1 MDSLNGATLIK
12 ADGSKF
18 EAEKALENKVGPSQS
33 LEVWSRNPVSTL
45 FIIQDFVL
53 YYFSAHWCPPCRQF
67 TPMLSDFYGEVSD
80 DIEIVFVSSDRSPED
95 MVSYMN
101 ESHGDW
107 YGVEHNSPLANDLEQ
122 KYGVQGIPM
131 LVVVKKDG
139 TLVTKDGR
147 SHVMAMMAVMAVKQA
162 VQGWKDSSFSQSD
175 YLATGVGE
183 GDQGPWSPGPGKGRG
198 LRGNIGQ
205 ILSRSRQV
213 SSAVRQVVPVT
224 QVRSAVREVRETREN
239 KCFCL

>member
-12 ADGSKF
+12 ADGSKV
-18 EAEKALENKVGPSQS
+18 EAEKALENKVRPSIS
-33 LEVWSRNPVSTL
+33 LGIL
-45 FIIQDFVL
+45 YLYIHICDIQDLVL

-80 DIEIVFVSSDRSPED
+80 DLEIVFVSSDRSPED
-95 MVSYMN
+95 MISYMK

-107 YGVEHNSPLANDLEQ
+107 CGVEHNSALATDLKQ

-147 SHVMAMMAVMAVKQA
+147 SHVVGKQPKQA
-162 VQGWKDSSFSQSD
+162 VQGWK
-175 YLATGVGE
+175 A
-183 GDQGPWSPGPGKGRG
+183 
-198 LRGNIGQ
+198 
-205 ILSRSRQV
+205 
-213 SSAVRQVVPVT
+213 
-224 QVRSAVREVRETREN
+224 
-239 KCFCL
+239 